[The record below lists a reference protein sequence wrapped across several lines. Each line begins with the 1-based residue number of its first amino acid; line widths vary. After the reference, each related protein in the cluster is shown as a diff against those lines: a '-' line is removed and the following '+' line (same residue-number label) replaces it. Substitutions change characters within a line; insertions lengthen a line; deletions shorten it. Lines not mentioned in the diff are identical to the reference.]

1 MTVKRNHTYVGA
13 TLCKSVRR
21 GKQGGMNGVM
31 MKKTLFDKLRDK
43 LDCVWE
49 WVKVILLWLLI
60 IGGIVL
66 GSFLEHVVFVI

>member
-1 MTVKRNHTYVGA
+1 
-13 TLCKSVRR
+13 
-21 GKQGGMNGVM
+21 
-31 MKKTLFDKLRDK
+31 MKKKLFDKLVD
-43 LDCVWE
+43 VWE

>member
-1 MTVKRNHTYVGA
+1 
-13 TLCKSVRR
+13 
-21 GKQGGMNGVM
+21 

-43 LDCVWE
+43 LDDVWE

-66 GSFLEHVVFVI
+66 GSFFGFVFWNMW